1 MLSRNNLF
9 LVILLVAQI
18 VLLAISVATSTG
30 TETKPLEPILQGMS
44 AADVE
49 KMTIA
54 DDLENQ
60 VTVARGEDGWVLPDA
75 DDFPVNG
82 EKVDEILDKIAGMD
96 TRRLVATNPAN
107 FARLEVKDDDFRRT
121 ISLESAESSTVLYLG
136 GSGGAD
142 TVYVRRADE
151 NDVYLGV
158 GLNSWELATQTSTWV
173 DANYVSVPQEDV
185 QEITIRN
192 AQGSFTF
199 LRDGENWTYS
209 GLAED
214 EIFEDTKMPLVL
226 RNAATI
232 RLLEPLGLEALDD
245 YGLAE
250 PQVKVEVRYRK
261 LVDVEEVVEDD
272 EGDGQ
277 TADETAEDPAAE
289 VTVEYTEDAYTLTF
303 GADRDD
309 GAVLK
314 SSAAEYYVLVRDT
327 VINAFREISRA
338 DLVKAPEPN
347 VGADAAAENG

>member
-9 LVILLVAQI
+9 LVTLLVVQI
-18 VLLAISVATSTG
+18 VMLAITVVTSTG
-30 TETKPLEPILQGMS
+30 TETKPVEPVLQGMT

-49 KMTIA
+49 RMTIA

-60 VTVARGEDGWVLPDA
+60 VTVARGEDGWVLPNA
-75 DDFPVNG
+75 DDFPVDG
-82 EKVDEILDKIAGMD
+82 AKVDEILGKIAGMD

-121 ISLESAESSTVLYLG
+121 ISLESAESSAVLYLG

-142 TVYVRRADE
+142 TVYVRREHE

-173 DANYVSVPQEDV
+173 DANYVSVPQADV
-185 QEITIRN
+185 QAITIRN
-192 AQGSFTF
+192 EQGSFTF
-199 LRDGENWTYS
+199 LRNGEDWTYS

-214 EIFEDTKMPLVL
+214 EKFENTKMPLVL

-232 RLLEPLGLEALDD
+232 RLLEPLGLEALDEYD
-245 YGLAE
+245 LAE
-250 PQVKVEVRYRK
+250 PQVTVEVRYRQ
-261 LVDVEEVVEDD
+261 LVNVEEAVAAE

-277 TADETAEDPAAE
+277 TVDEPAAK
-289 VTVEYTEDAYTLTF
+289 VPVEYTEKAYTLIF
-303 GADRDD
+303 GADKDD

-327 VINAFREISRA
+327 IIDAFREISHA
-338 DLVKAPEPN
+338 DLVKETEPELES
-347 VGADAAAENG
+347 DEAAVDE